1 MQDVWDKF
9 YELKLS
15 LLSQQRHETEAL
27 WMVQLDQWMDR
38 LAELGKILVS
48 FTQNRIL
55 SLRTILNRQCVCKHR
70 QKLSLVLHKV
80 VWYRLDLRLAKQL

>member
-38 LAELGKILVS
+38 LAELGKIFVS
-48 FTQNRIL
+48 FAQNRMLHI
-55 SLRTILNRQCVCKHR
+55 TIPWDNLKNPQQSMCSSEEGTCPSRG
-70 QKLSLVLHKV
+70 
-80 VWYRLDLRLAKQL
+80 

>member
-1 MQDVWDKF
+1 MFLLFFPSSNSSKSDPALDARLLAGLVQDVWDKF

-48 FTQNRIL
+48 FTQNRMLPI
-55 SLRTILNRQCVCKHR
+55 TI
-70 QKLSLVLHKV
+70 S
-80 VWYRLDLRLAKQL
+80 